1 MNHVEWK
8 GTHGQAG
15 WELGSLL
22 SARHYLILEHIP
34 FAVTAERLA
43 YAADCLAVY
52 RAYFPEILEELEGL
66 AEGQHCDV
74 RLLQAVLFSTYAMPP
89 SCHCSCFAAASE
101 QGVVFG
107 RNSDFLTEREAD
119 NTNVLYRLTD
129 GGCSFTGNTTSF
141 LQIEDGVNE
150 HGLAVGL
157 TSVAPTVRKPGFNA
171 GLLVRYCLERC
182 KTVPEALDCLQRLPV
197 GSAQT
202 LTLADTAGHL
212 AVVECSAEGQEV
224 IRPSRTDKAFVC
236 ATNTFHSPAMRRY
249 LRPQEDDW
257 FADRRYQTMR
267 KALEGEEMT
276 PVFSFA
282 QALLSGRYG
291 FLCQYARRTG
301 RDTVWSVIYD
311 LGRHEIWRSEGNPA
325 RCGYR
330 QDGRFPF

>member
-22 SARHYLILEHIP
+22 SARHHLILEHIP

-182 KTVPEALDCLQRLPV
+182 KTVPEALGCLQRLPV

-202 LTLADTAGHL
+202 LTLTDTAGRL
-212 AVVECSAEGQEV
+212 AVVGGGMQRGRAGGDTLLPDGQG
-224 IRPSRTDKAFVC
+224 ICLRGQYIPQPCHAAIPLPAGGRLVC
-236 ATNTFHSPAMRRY
+236 
-249 LRPQEDDW
+249 
-257 FADRRYQTMR
+257 
-267 KALEGEEMT
+267 G
-276 PVFSFA
+276 
-282 QALLSGRYG
+282 QALSDDAQGAGRGGDDAG
-291 FLCQYARRTG
+291 FLFCPGAAVGPVRLSL
-301 RDTVWSVIYD
+301 SVRPPHRQRHGLVGD
-311 LGRHEIWRSEGNPA
+311 L
-325 RCGYR
+325 
-330 QDGRFPF
+330 